1 MAFKVKSTLT
11 RLSDA
16 DSDVAAHELG
26 LSEGECLLQ
35 AVNCG
40 ELDVAEAL
48 GLVVELV
55 LDNADVG
62 DFAAAE
68 ERLDVGRGDIE
79 GEVSKVGS
87 VWGLIGHGKLLASS
101 EGTV

>member
-1 MAFKVKSTLT
+1 VASRLT

-16 DSDVAAHELG
+16 DSDVTAHELG
-26 LSEGECLLQ
+26 LGEGECLLQ
-35 AVNCG
+35 AIDCG

-48 GLVVELV
+48 GLLVELV

-62 DFAAAE
+62 NFTVAE
-68 ERLDVGRGDIE
+68 ERSDVTFCDIE
-79 GEVSKVGS
+79 GEVSEVSS
-87 VWGLIGHGKLLASS
+87 VWGLVGHGKLLASS